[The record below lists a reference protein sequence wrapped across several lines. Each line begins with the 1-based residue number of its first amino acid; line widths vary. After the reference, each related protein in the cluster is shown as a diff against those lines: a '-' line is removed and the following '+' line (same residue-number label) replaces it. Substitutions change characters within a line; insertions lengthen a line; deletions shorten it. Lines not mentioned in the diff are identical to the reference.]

1 MSTIAPS
8 VKTVIVTDLL
18 KAKFVWSALCQLAL
32 ENVKLCA
39 APASAFLC
47 SLSCPN
53 RQLMRWTM
61 FLQTHGLDIRH
72 IGIGRHRGKDDVVA
86 DALSRK

>member
-1 MSTIAPS
+1 MATIAPS

-18 KAKFVWSALCQLAL
+18 KAKFVWSALYQLAL
-32 ENVKLCA
+32 ENVKTLLCA
-39 APASAFLC
+39 APVSTFLC

-61 FLQTHGLDIRH
+61 FLQSHGLDIRH
-72 IGIGRHRGKDDVVA
+72 IRGKDDVVA